1 MVLGSSPKSATD
13 LHCGFGQILVFP
25 AVESWGEGNVSQ
37 PLRKRRLQD
46 VNGEIIQLDRTQG
59 WPTWALS
66 FSDCSSSQIPHSL
79 RATGG
84 SRKVVAGHAGRT
96 AGGEEQALWTP
107 MPAQPL
113 TSCEALGK
121 SLELLEPQLLHL
133 LNGNNRL
140 YVTKVY
146 PGHIMALTECL
157 AYSKYLASGGCDY

>member
-1 MVLGSSPKSATD
+1 M
-13 LHCGFGQILVFP
+13 
-25 AVESWGEGNVSQ
+25 EG
-37 PLRKRRLQD
+37 
-46 VNGEIIQLDRTQG
+46 T
-59 WPTWALS
+59 PT
-66 FSDCSSSQIPHSL
+66 SL
-79 RATGG
+79 
-84 SRKVVAGHAGRT
+84 HAGRT
-96 AGGEEQALWTP
+96 VGGEEQALWTP

-157 AYSKYLASGGCDY
+157 AYSIWQVVVVITNIINIV